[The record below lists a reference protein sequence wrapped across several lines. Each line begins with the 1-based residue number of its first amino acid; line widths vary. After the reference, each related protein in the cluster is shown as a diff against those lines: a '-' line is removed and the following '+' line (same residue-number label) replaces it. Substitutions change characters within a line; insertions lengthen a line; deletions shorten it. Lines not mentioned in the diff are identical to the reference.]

1 MFFLS
6 DRYLLKFVVFT
17 FLVHCRFLF
26 FPLHIIH
33 QIRAWNLESGRLFI
47 WGENQFGQLSAGSKE
62 VITKPSCVKEIKNLG
77 YKVRNI
83 AFGECFSVILTGRH
97 LNLNFN
103 SAYILPHL
111 HRFFVV
117 YPHLHHFFRSTE
129 NIFHFVLITRWIQW
143 RNDPENNKVFFNGK
157 SIFAINETY
166 GAKFR
171 NSDNIGHCVIRH
183 NYEIIDFHKRCF
195 DDQGNL
201 DDLVDI
207 VAGRTHFVVLTS
219 GLLLA

>member
-1 MFFLS
+1 MNSICLHSLCIDLCWLSVRLFVNSVHLFFLS

-26 FPLHIIH
+26 FPLHVIR

-117 YPHLHHFFRSTE
+117 YPHLHHFFVQPKIYFILYLLRAE
-129 NIFHFVLITRWIQW
+129 
-143 RNDPENNKVFFNGK
+143 FNGAMIQK
-157 SIFAINETY
+157 TT
-166 GAKFR
+166 KFFSTANPYLR
-171 NSDNIGHCVIRH
+171 
-183 NYEIIDFHKRCF
+183 
-195 DDQGNL
+195 
-201 DDLVDI
+201 
-207 VAGRTHFVVLTS
+207 
-219 GLLLA
+219 